1 MRHAVFWRT
10 PPGWA
15 PSPPDIFAPAA
26 DRGENVEHHS
36 GKLPRKPILK
46 ARAICNPASGGG
58 GYSPEEVRRALDGF
72 ELEWIET
79 EQKGDAR
86 EAAREW
92 TEGLLIV
99 VGGDGTV
106 NETVNGLGLAGF
118 PPDVT
123 LGLLPTGTGNDLAA
137 TLGIPE
143 DHESAVETLRQRR
156 VRTLDAAKVN
166 STGIGERYFINVAT
180 GGLGAEISGVTDK
193 DTKGRWGKLAYFRAS
208 LELAREFDVQKISLT
223 LDGKERRV
231 RAVNVAIGNCRYSG
245 GGWLA
250 APTANPEDG
259 LLDVVVIE
267 DVGLGEVLGLAPA
280 ALARS
285 DYIDKEGV
293 FHARAKEVRVG
304 SKPGDMQFTT
314 DGEVIGDEPANFS
327 VIPGAIRL
335 VVGGDYFPQPE

>member
-1 MRHAVFWRT
+1 M
-10 PPGWA
+10 
-15 PSPPDIFAPAA
+15 
-26 DRGENVEHHS
+26 
-36 GKLPRKPILK
+36 K

-79 EQKGDAR
+79 QQKGDAR

-92 TEGLLIV
+92 AEGLLIV

-106 NETVNGLGLAGF
+106 NEAINGLGLAGF

-143 DHESAVETLRQRR
+143 DHESAVRTLGQQR

-166 STGIGERYFINVAT
+166 SAGIGERYFINVAN
-180 GGLGAEISGVTDK
+180 GGLGAEVSVVTDEES
-193 DTKGRWGKLAYFRAS
+193 KGRWGKLAYLRDS
-208 LELAREFDVQKISLT
+208 LEMARDFDVQEISLT
-223 LDGKERRV
+223 LDGEERRV
-231 RAVNVAIGNCRYSG
+231 RAVNIAIGNCRYAG

-250 APTANPEDG
+250 VPRANPEDG
-259 LLDVVVIE
+259 LLDIVVIE
-267 DVGLGEVLGLAPA
+267 DVGIGEVLSLAPA
-280 ALARS
+280 TLTRS
-285 DYIDKEGV
+285 DHLDKEGV
-293 FHARAKEVRVG
+293 FSARAAEIQVD
-304 SKPGDMQFTT
+304 SQPGGLEFTA

-327 VIPGAIRL
+327 VIPGAINL
-335 VVGGDYFPQPE
+335 IVGEDYVPQPE